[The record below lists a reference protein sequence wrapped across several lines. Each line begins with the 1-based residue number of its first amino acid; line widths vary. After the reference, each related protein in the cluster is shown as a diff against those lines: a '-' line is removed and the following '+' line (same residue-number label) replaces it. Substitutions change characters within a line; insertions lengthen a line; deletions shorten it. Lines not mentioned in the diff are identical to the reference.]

1 MKMNGKKVKI
11 VRQTTT
17 VHIMK
22 KLLLIHTGGTIA
34 MAQNHSGH
42 VLPNDINPLDASL
55 PRATDI
61 ADITTRHF
69 SNLPSPHITPEIML
83 RLAHF
88 IQEELQAGYDGV
100 VITHGTD
107 TLEETAYFLQ
117 LTIGAPVPIV
127 LTGAMRSSNEVGSD
141 GEFNLITA
149 LRVAV
154 SETARDKG
162 VLVVFNGEI
171 HSAFNVTKTHT
182 SSVDTFKSVHFGN
195 LGMVTKDH
203 VYLFNTPLLKPT
215 HMVPQLSKRV
225 AVLKVY
231 AGMEPDLLLAV
242 GELGYD
248 GLVLEVL
255 GQGNVPPSLTDAI
268 ETLTKQMPIVI
279 VSRCFNGIVQDVY
292 GYAGGGQQLK
302 ELGLIFSNGLNSQK
316 ARLKLMIEL
325 EVGAPRAALE
335 ESFRVE

>member
-1 MKMNGKKVKI
+1 
-11 VRQTTT
+11 
-17 VHIMK
+17 
-22 KLLLIHTGGTIA
+22 
-34 MAQNHSGH
+34 MAQDHSGH

-61 ADITTRHF
+61 ANITTRHF
-69 SNLPSPHITPEIML
+69 SNLPSPHMTPDIML

-88 IQEELQAGYDGV
+88 IDSELAKEHYDGV

-107 TLEETAYFLQ
+107 TLEETAYFLH

-154 SETARDKG
+154 SEAAREKG

-203 VYLFNTPLLKPT
+203 VYLFNTPLLKQT
-215 HMVPQLSKRV
+215 HMVTSLSKRV

-242 GELGYD
+242 KQLGYD

-255 GQGNVPPSLTDAI
+255 GQGNVPPSIVDAI
-268 ETLTKQMPIVI
+268 AELIAVMPIVI

-292 GYAGGGQQLK
+292 GYTGGGQQLK
-302 ELGLIFSNGLNSQK
+302 EVGVIFSNGLNSQK

-325 EVGAPRAALE
+325 EINATQSELE

>member
-1 MKMNGKKVKI
+1 MKS
-11 VRQTTT
+11 
-17 VHIMK
+17 
-22 KLLLIHTGGTIA
+22 LLLIHTGGTIA
-34 MAQNHSGH
+34 MAQDHAGH
-42 VLPNDINPLDASL
+42 LLPNDINPLDASL

-61 ADITTRHF
+61 ANITTRHF
-69 SNLPSPHITPEIML
+69 ANLPSPHMTPDIML

-88 IQEELQAGYDGV
+88 IESELKKEHYDGV

-107 TLEETAYFLQ
+107 TLEETAYFLH
-117 LTIGAPVPIV
+117 LTLGAPVPIV

-154 SETARDKG
+154 SEAARGKG

-203 VYLFNTPLLKPT
+203 VYLFNTPLLKQT
-215 HMVPQLSKRV
+215 HMVTSLSKRV

-242 GELGYD
+242 KQLGYD

-255 GQGNVPPSLTDAI
+255 GQGNVPPSIVDAI
-268 ETLTKQMPIVI
+268 AELITVMPIVI

-292 GYAGGGQQLK
+292 GYTGGGQQLK
-302 ELGLIFSNGLNSQK
+302 ELGVIFSNGLNSQK
-316 ARLKLMIEL
+316 ARLKLMVEL
-325 EVGAPRAALE
+325 EIDASQLELE

>member
-1 MKMNGKKVKI
+1 
-11 VRQTTT
+11 
-17 VHIMK
+17 
-22 KLLLIHTGGTIA
+22 
-34 MAQNHSGH
+34 MAQDHSGH

-61 ADITTRHF
+61 ANITTRHF
-69 SNLPSPHITPEIML
+69 ANLPSPHMTPDIML

-88 IQEELQAGYDGV
+88 IESELAKDHYDGV

-107 TLEETAYFLQ
+107 TLEETAYFLH

-154 SETARDKG
+154 SEAARGKG

-203 VYLFNTPLLKPT
+203 VYLFNTPLLKQT
-215 HMVPQLSKRV
+215 HMVTSLSKRV

-242 GELGYD
+242 KQLGYD

-255 GQGNVPPSLTDAI
+255 GQGNVPPSIVDAI
-268 ETLTKQMPIVI
+268 AELIAVMPIVI

-292 GYAGGGQQLK
+292 GYTGGGQQLK
-302 ELGLIFSNGLNSQK
+302 EIGVIFSNGLNSQK
-316 ARLKLMIEL
+316 ARLKLMVEL
-325 EVGAPRAALE
+325 EINASQSELE

>member
-1 MKMNGKKVKI
+1 
-11 VRQTTT
+11 
-17 VHIMK
+17 
-22 KLLLIHTGGTIA
+22 

-42 VLPNDINPLDASL
+42 VLPNEINPLDASL

-88 IQEELQAGYDGV
+88 IKEELQTGGYDGV

-117 LTIGAPVPIV
+117 LTIGAPIPIV

-154 SETARDKG
+154 SAAAQDKG

-215 HMVPQLSKRV
+215 HMVTQLNKRV

-231 AGMEPDLLLAV
+231 AGMEPDLLLAIS
-242 GELGYD
+242 ELGYD

-255 GQGNVPPSLTDAI
+255 GQGNVPPSLVDAI
-268 ETLTKQMPIVI
+268 QSLTEQMPVVI

-292 GYAGGGQQLK
+292 GYTGGGQQLK
-302 ELGLIFSNGLNSQK
+302 ELGVIFSNGLNSQK

-325 EVGAPRAALE
+325 EIGANHHALE

>member
-1 MKMNGKKVKI
+1 
-11 VRQTTT
+11 
-17 VHIMK
+17 
-22 KLLLIHTGGTIA
+22 
-34 MAQNHSGH
+34 MAQDHSGH

-61 ADITTRHF
+61 ANITTRHF
-69 SNLPSPHITPEIML
+69 SNLPSPHMTPDIML

-88 IQEELQAGYDGV
+88 IDSELAKEHYDGV

-107 TLEETAYFLQ
+107 TLEETAYFLH

-154 SETARDKG
+154 SEAACEKG

-203 VYLFNTPLLKPT
+203 VYLFNTPLLKQI
-215 HMVPQLSKRV
+215 HMVTSLSKRV

-242 GELGYD
+242 KQLGYD

-255 GQGNVPPSLTDAI
+255 GQGNVPPSIVDAI
-268 ETLTKQMPIVI
+268 AELIAVMPIVI

-292 GYAGGGQQLK
+292 GYTGGGQQLK
-302 ELGLIFSNGLNSQK
+302 EIGVIFSNGLNSQK

-325 EVGAPRAALE
+325 EINATQSELE

>member
-1 MKMNGKKVKI
+1 M
-11 VRQTTT
+11 QS
-17 VHIMK
+17 
-22 KLLLIHTGGTIA
+22 LLLIHTGGTIA
-34 MAQNHSGH
+34 MAQDHSGH

-61 ADITTRHF
+61 ANITTRHF
-69 SNLPSPHITPEIML
+69 SNLPSPHMTPDIML
-83 RLAHF
+83 RVAHF
-88 IQEELQAGYDGV
+88 IESELAKEHYDGV

-107 TLEETAYFLQ
+107 TLEETAYFLH

-154 SETARDKG
+154 SEAAREKG

-203 VYLFNTPLLKPT
+203 VYLFNTPLLKQT
-215 HMVPQLSKRV
+215 HMVTSLSKRV

-242 GELGYD
+242 KQLGYD

-255 GQGNVPPSLTDAI
+255 GQGNVPPSIVDAI
-268 ETLTKQMPIVI
+268 AELIAVMPIVI

-292 GYAGGGQQLK
+292 GYTGGGQQLK
-302 ELGLIFSNGLNSQK
+302 EIGVIFSNGLNSQK

-325 EVGAPRAALE
+325 EINATQSELE

>member
-1 MKMNGKKVKI
+1 MKS
-11 VRQTTT
+11 
-17 VHIMK
+17 
-22 KLLLIHTGGTIA
+22 LLLIHTGGTIA
-34 MAQNHSGH
+34 MAQDHSGH

-61 ADITTRHF
+61 ANITTRHF
-69 SNLPSPHITPEIML
+69 SNLPSPHMTPDIML

-88 IQEELQAGYDGV
+88 IDSELAKEHYDGV

-107 TLEETAYFLQ
+107 TLEETAYFLH

-154 SETARDKG
+154 SEAAREKG

-203 VYLFNTPLLKPT
+203 VYLFNTPLLKQI
-215 HMVPQLSKRV
+215 HMVTSLSKRV

-242 GELGYD
+242 KQLGYD

-255 GQGNVPPSLTDAI
+255 GQGNVPPSIVDAI
-268 ETLTKQMPIVI
+268 AELIAVMPIVI

-292 GYAGGGQQLK
+292 GYTGGGQQLK
-302 ELGLIFSNGLNSQK
+302 EIGVIFSNGLNSQK

-325 EVGAPRAALE
+325 EINATQSELE

>member
-1 MKMNGKKVKI
+1 MKS
-11 VRQTTT
+11 
-17 VHIMK
+17 
-22 KLLLIHTGGTIA
+22 LLLIHTGGTIA
-34 MAQNHSGH
+34 MAQDHSGH

-61 ADITTRHF
+61 ANITTRHF
-69 SNLPSPHITPEIML
+69 ANLPSPHMTPDIML

-88 IQEELQAGYDGV
+88 IENELKKEHYDGV

-107 TLEETAYFLQ
+107 TLEETAYFLH
-117 LTIGAPVPIV
+117 LTLGAPVPIV

-154 SETARDKG
+154 SEAARGKG

-203 VYLFNTPLLKPT
+203 VYLFNTPLLKQT
-215 HMVPQLSKRV
+215 HMVTSLSKRV

-242 GELGYD
+242 KQLGYD

-255 GQGNVPPSLTDAI
+255 GQGNVPPSIVDAI
-268 ETLTKQMPIVI
+268 AELITVMPIVI

-292 GYAGGGQQLK
+292 GYTGGGQQLK
-302 ELGLIFSNGLNSQK
+302 ELGVIFSNGLNSQK
-316 ARLKLMIEL
+316 ARLKLMVEL
-325 EVGAPRAALE
+325 EIDASQLELE

>member
-1 MKMNGKKVKI
+1 
-11 VRQTTT
+11 
-17 VHIMK
+17 
-22 KLLLIHTGGTIA
+22 
-34 MAQNHSGH
+34 MAQDHSGH

-61 ADITTRHF
+61 ANITTRHF
-69 SNLPSPHITPEIML
+69 SNLPSPHMTPDIML
-83 RLAHF
+83 RLPHF
-88 IQEELQAGYDGV
+88 IESELAKEHYDGV

-107 TLEETAYFLQ
+107 TLEETAYFLH

-154 SETARDKG
+154 SEAAREKG

-203 VYLFNTPLLKPT
+203 VYLFNTPLLKQT
-215 HMVPQLSKRV
+215 HMVTSLSKRV

-242 GELGYD
+242 KQLGYD

-255 GQGNVPPSLTDAI
+255 GQGNVPPSIVDAI
-268 ETLTKQMPIVI
+268 AELIAVMPIVI

-292 GYAGGGQQLK
+292 GYTGGGQQLK
-302 ELGLIFSNGLNSQK
+302 EIGVIFSNGLNSQK

-325 EVGAPRAALE
+325 EINATQSELE

>member
-1 MKMNGKKVKI
+1 
-11 VRQTTT
+11 
-17 VHIMK
+17 
-22 KLLLIHTGGTIA
+22 

-42 VLPNDINPLDASL
+42 VLPNEINPLDASL

-88 IQEELQAGYDGV
+88 IKEELQTGGYNGV

-117 LTIGAPVPIV
+117 LTIGAPIPIV

-154 SETARDKG
+154 SAAAQDKG

-215 HMVPQLSKRV
+215 HMVTQLSKRV

-231 AGMEPDLLLAV
+231 AGMEPDLLLAIS
-242 GELGYD
+242 ELGYD

-255 GQGNVPPSLTDAI
+255 GQGNVPPSLVDTI
-268 ETLTKQMPIVI
+268 QSLTEQMPVVI

-292 GYAGGGQQLK
+292 GYTGGGQQLK
-302 ELGLIFSNGLNSQK
+302 ELGVIFSNGLNSQK

-325 EVGAPRAALE
+325 EIGANHHALE

>member
-1 MKMNGKKVKI
+1 MKS
-11 VRQTTT
+11 
-17 VHIMK
+17 
-22 KLLLIHTGGTIA
+22 LLLIHTGGTIA
-34 MAQNHSGH
+34 MAQDHSGH

-61 ADITTRHF
+61 ANITTRHF
-69 SNLPSPHITPEIML
+69 SNLPSPHMTPDIML

-88 IQEELQAGYDGV
+88 IESELAKEHYDGV

-107 TLEETAYFLQ
+107 TLEETAYFLH

-154 SETARDKG
+154 SEAACEKG

-203 VYLFNTPLLKPT
+203 VYLFNTPLLKQT
-215 HMVPQLSKRV
+215 HMVTSLSKRV

-242 GELGYD
+242 KQLGYD

-255 GQGNVPPSLTDAI
+255 GQGNVPPSIVDAI
-268 ETLTKQMPIVI
+268 AELIAVMPIVI

-292 GYAGGGQQLK
+292 GYTGGGQQLK
-302 ELGLIFSNGLNSQK
+302 EIGVIFSNGLNSQK

-325 EVGAPRAALE
+325 EINSTQSELE

>member
-1 MKMNGKKVKI
+1 
-11 VRQTTT
+11 
-17 VHIMK
+17 
-22 KLLLIHTGGTIA
+22 

-42 VLPNDINPLDASL
+42 VLPNEINPLDASL
-55 PRATDI
+55 PKATDI

-88 IQEELQAGYDGV
+88 IDEELQDGGYDGV

-117 LTIGAPVPIV
+117 LTIGAPIPIV

-154 SETARDKG
+154 SAAAQDKG

-215 HMVPQLSKRV
+215 HMVTQLSKRV

-231 AGMEPDLLLAV
+231 AGMDPDLLLAIS
-242 GELGYD
+242 ELGYD

-255 GQGNVPPSLTDAI
+255 GQGNVPPSLVDAI
-268 ETLTKQMPIVI
+268 QTLTEQMPIVI

-292 GYAGGGQQLK
+292 GYTGGGQQLK
-302 ELGLIFSNGLNSQK
+302 ELGVIFSNGLNSQK

-325 EVGAPRAALE
+325 EIGATHHALE

>member
-1 MKMNGKKVKI
+1 MKS
-11 VRQTTT
+11 
-17 VHIMK
+17 
-22 KLLLIHTGGTIA
+22 LLLIHTGGTIA
-34 MAQNHSGH
+34 MAQDHAGH

-61 ADITTRHF
+61 ANITTRHF
-69 SNLPSPHITPEIML
+69 ANLPSPHMTPDIML

-88 IQEELQAGYDGV
+88 IESELKKEHYDGV

-107 TLEETAYFLQ
+107 TLEETAYFLH
-117 LTIGAPVPIV
+117 LTLGAPIPIV

-154 SETARDKG
+154 SEAARGKG

-203 VYLFNTPLLKPT
+203 VYLFNTPLLKQT
-215 HMVPQLSKRV
+215 HMVTSLSKRV

-242 GELGYD
+242 KQLGYD

-255 GQGNVPPSLTDAI
+255 GQGNVPPSIVDAI
-268 ETLTKQMPIVI
+268 AELITVMPIVI

-292 GYAGGGQQLK
+292 GYTGGGQQLK
-302 ELGLIFSNGLNSQK
+302 ELGVIFSNGLNSQK
-316 ARLKLMIEL
+316 ARLKLMVEL
-325 EVGAPRAALE
+325 EINASQLELE

>member
-1 MKMNGKKVKI
+1 
-11 VRQTTT
+11 
-17 VHIMK
+17 
-22 KLLLIHTGGTIA
+22 
-34 MAQNHSGH
+34 MAQDHSGH

-61 ADITTRHF
+61 ANITTRHF
-69 SNLPSPHITPEIML
+69 SNLPSPHMTPDIML

-88 IQEELQAGYDGV
+88 IDSELAKEHYDGV

-107 TLEETAYFLQ
+107 TLEETAYFLH
-117 LTIGAPVPIV
+117 LTIGAPAPIV

-154 SETARDKG
+154 SEAAREKG

-203 VYLFNTPLLKPT
+203 VYLFNTPLLKQI
-215 HMVPQLSKRV
+215 HMVTSLSKRV

-242 GELGYD
+242 KQLGYD

-255 GQGNVPPSLTDAI
+255 GQGNVPPSIVDAI
-268 ETLTKQMPIVI
+268 AELIAVMPIVI

-292 GYAGGGQQLK
+292 GYTGGGQQLK
-302 ELGLIFSNGLNSQK
+302 EIGVIFSNGLNSQK

-325 EVGAPRAALE
+325 EINATQSELE

>member
-1 MKMNGKKVKI
+1 
-11 VRQTTT
+11 
-17 VHIMK
+17 
-22 KLLLIHTGGTIA
+22 
-34 MAQNHSGH
+34 
-42 VLPNDINPLDASL
+42 SL

-61 ADITTRHF
+61 ANITTRHF
-69 SNLPSPHITPEIML
+69 SNLPSPHMTPDIML

-88 IQEELQAGYDGV
+88 IESELAKEHYDGV

-107 TLEETAYFLQ
+107 TLEETAYFLH

-154 SETARDKG
+154 SEAAREKG

-182 SSVDTFKSVHFGN
+182 SSVNTFKSVHFGN

-203 VYLFNTPLLKPT
+203 VYLFNTPLLKQT
-215 HMVPQLSKRV
+215 HMVTSLSKRV

-242 GELGYD
+242 KQLGYD

-255 GQGNVPPSLTDAI
+255 GQGNVPPSIVDAI
-268 ETLTKQMPIVI
+268 AELIAVMPIVI

-292 GYAGGGQQLK
+292 GYTGGGQQLK
-302 ELGLIFSNGLNSQK
+302 EIGVIFSNGLNSQK

-325 EVGAPRAALE
+325 EINASQSELE

>member
-1 MKMNGKKVKI
+1 MKS
-11 VRQTTT
+11 
-17 VHIMK
+17 
-22 KLLLIHTGGTIA
+22 LLLIHTGGTIA
-34 MAQNHSGH
+34 MAQDHSGH

-61 ADITTRHF
+61 ANITTRHF
-69 SNLPSPHITPEIML
+69 ANLPSPHMTPDIML

-88 IQEELQAGYDGV
+88 IESELKKEHYDGV

-107 TLEETAYFLQ
+107 TLEETAYFLH
-117 LTIGAPVPIV
+117 LTLGAPVPIV

-154 SETARDKG
+154 SEAARGKG

-203 VYLFNTPLLKPT
+203 VYLFNTPLLKQT
-215 HMVPQLSKRV
+215 HMVTSLSKRV

-242 GELGYD
+242 KQLGYD

-255 GQGNVPPSLTDAI
+255 GQGNVPPSIVDAI
-268 ETLTKQMPIVI
+268 AELIIVMPIVI

-292 GYAGGGQQLK
+292 GYTGGGQQLK
-302 ELGLIFSNGLNSQK
+302 ELGVIFSNGLNSQK
-316 ARLKLMIEL
+316 ARLKLMVEL
-325 EVGAPRAALE
+325 EIDASQLELE

>member
-1 MKMNGKKVKI
+1 MKS
-11 VRQTTT
+11 
-17 VHIMK
+17 
-22 KLLLIHTGGTIA
+22 LLLIHTGGTIA
-34 MAQNHSGH
+34 MAQDHSGH

-61 ADITTRHF
+61 ANITTRHF
-69 SNLPSPHITPEIML
+69 ANLPSPHMTPDIML

-88 IQEELQAGYDGV
+88 IESELKKEHYDGV

-107 TLEETAYFLQ
+107 TLEETAYFLH
-117 LTIGAPVPIV
+117 LTLGAPVPIV

-154 SETARDKG
+154 SEAARGKG

-203 VYLFNTPLLKPT
+203 VYLFNTPLLKQT
-215 HMVPQLSKRV
+215 HMVTLLSKRV

-242 GELGYD
+242 KQLGYD

-255 GQGNVPPSLTDAI
+255 GQGNVPPSIVDAI
-268 ETLTKQMPIVI
+268 AELITVMPIVI

-292 GYAGGGQQLK
+292 GYTGGGQQLK
-302 ELGLIFSNGLNSQK
+302 ELGVIFSNGLNSQK
-316 ARLKLMIEL
+316 ARLKLMVEL
-325 EVGAPRAALE
+325 EINASQLELE

>member
-1 MKMNGKKVKI
+1 
-11 VRQTTT
+11 
-17 VHIMK
+17 
-22 KLLLIHTGGTIA
+22 
-34 MAQNHSGH
+34 MAQDHSGH

-61 ADITTRHF
+61 ANITTRHF
-69 SNLPSPHITPEIML
+69 SNLPSPHMTPDIML

-88 IQEELQAGYDGV
+88 IESELAKEHYDGV

-107 TLEETAYFLQ
+107 TLEETAYFLH
-117 LTIGAPVPIV
+117 LTISAPVPIV

-154 SETARDKG
+154 SEAAREKG

-203 VYLFNTPLLKPT
+203 VYLFNTPLLKQT
-215 HMVPQLSKRV
+215 HMVTSLSKRV

-242 GELGYD
+242 KQLGYD

-255 GQGNVPPSLTDAI
+255 GQGNVPPSIVDAI
-268 ETLTKQMPIVI
+268 AELIAVMPIVI

-292 GYAGGGQQLK
+292 GYTGGGQQLK
-302 ELGLIFSNGLNSQK
+302 EIGVIFSNGLNSQK

-325 EVGAPRAALE
+325 EINATQSELE

>member
-1 MKMNGKKVKI
+1 MKS
-11 VRQTTT
+11 
-17 VHIMK
+17 
-22 KLLLIHTGGTIA
+22 LLLIHTGGTIA
-34 MAQNHSGH
+34 MAQDHSGH

-61 ADITTRHF
+61 ANITTRHF
-69 SNLPSPHITPEIML
+69 ANLPSPHMTPDIML

-88 IQEELQAGYDGV
+88 IESELAKEHYDGV

-107 TLEETAYFLQ
+107 TLEETAYFLH
-117 LTIGAPVPIV
+117 LTLGAPVPIV

-154 SETARDKG
+154 SQAARGKG

-203 VYLFNTPLLKPT
+203 VYLFNTPLLKQT
-215 HMVPQLSKRV
+215 HMVTSLSKRV

-242 GELGYD
+242 KQLGYD

-255 GQGNVPPSLTDAI
+255 GQGNVPPSIVDAI
-268 ETLTKQMPIVI
+268 AELITVMPIVI

-292 GYAGGGQQLK
+292 GYTGGGQQLK
-302 ELGLIFSNGLNSQK
+302 ELGVIFSNGLNSQK
-316 ARLKLMIEL
+316 ARLKLMVEL
-325 EVGAPRAALE
+325 EIDASQPELE

>member
-1 MKMNGKKVKI
+1 MKS
-11 VRQTTT
+11 
-17 VHIMK
+17 
-22 KLLLIHTGGTIA
+22 LLVIHTGGTIA
-34 MAQNHSGH
+34 MAQDHSGH

-61 ADITTRHF
+61 ANITTRHF
-69 SNLPSPHITPEIML
+69 SNLPSPHMTPDIML

-88 IQEELQAGYDGV
+88 IESELAKEHYDGV

-107 TLEETAYFLQ
+107 TLEETAYFLH

-154 SETARDKG
+154 SEAAREKG

-203 VYLFNTPLLKPT
+203 VYLFNTPLLKQT
-215 HMVPQLSKRV
+215 HMVTSLSKRV

-242 GELGYD
+242 KQLGYD

-255 GQGNVPPSLTDAI
+255 GQGNVPPSIVDAI
-268 ETLTKQMPIVI
+268 AELIEVMPIVI

-292 GYAGGGQQLK
+292 GYTGGGQQLK
-302 ELGLIFSNGLNSQK
+302 EIGVIFSNGLNSQK

-325 EVGAPRAALE
+325 EINATQSELE

>member
-1 MKMNGKKVKI
+1 
-11 VRQTTT
+11 
-17 VHIMK
+17 MK

-42 VLPNDINPLDASL
+42 VLPNEINPLDASL
-55 PRATDI
+55 PKATDI

-88 IQEELQAGYDGV
+88 IDEELQDGGYDGV

-117 LTIGAPVPIV
+117 LTIGAPIPIV

-154 SETARDKG
+154 SAAAQDKG

-215 HMVPQLSKRV
+215 HMVTQLSKRV

-231 AGMEPDLLLAV
+231 AGMDPDLLLAIS
-242 GELGYD
+242 ELGYD

-255 GQGNVPPSLTDAI
+255 GQGNVPPSLVDAI
-268 ETLTKQMPIVI
+268 QTLTEQMPIVI

-292 GYAGGGQQLK
+292 GYTGGGQQLK
-302 ELGLIFSNGLNSQK
+302 ELGVIFSNGLNSQK

-325 EVGAPRAALE
+325 EIGATHHALE

>member
-1 MKMNGKKVKI
+1 MKS
-11 VRQTTT
+11 
-17 VHIMK
+17 
-22 KLLLIHTGGTIA
+22 LLLIHTGGTIA
-34 MAQNHSGH
+34 MAQDHSGH

-61 ADITTRHF
+61 ANITTRHF
-69 SNLPSPHITPEIML
+69 ANLPSPHMTPDIML

-88 IQEELQAGYDGV
+88 IESELKKEHYDGV

-107 TLEETAYFLQ
+107 TLEETAYFLH
-117 LTIGAPVPIV
+117 LTLGAPVPIV

-154 SETARDKG
+154 SEAAHGKG

-203 VYLFNTPLLKPT
+203 VYLFNTPLLKQT
-215 HMVPQLSKRV
+215 HMVTSLSKRV

-242 GELGYD
+242 KQLGYD

-255 GQGNVPPSLTDAI
+255 GQGNVPPSIVDAI
-268 ETLTKQMPIVI
+268 AELITVMPIVI

-292 GYAGGGQQLK
+292 GYTGGGQQLK
-302 ELGLIFSNGLNSQK
+302 ELGVIFSNGLNSQK
-316 ARLKLMIEL
+316 ARLKLMVEL
-325 EVGAPRAALE
+325 EIDASQLELE

>member
-1 MKMNGKKVKI
+1 
-11 VRQTTT
+11 
-17 VHIMK
+17 
-22 KLLLIHTGGTIA
+22 
-34 MAQNHSGH
+34 MAQDHSGH

-61 ADITTRHF
+61 ANITTRHF
-69 SNLPSPHITPEIML
+69 ANLPSPHMTPDIML

-88 IQEELQAGYDGV
+88 IESELAKDHYDGV

-107 TLEETAYFLQ
+107 TLEETAYFLH

-154 SETARDKG
+154 SEAARGKG

-203 VYLFNTPLLKPT
+203 VYLFNTPLLKQT
-215 HMVPQLSKRV
+215 HMVTSLSKRV

-242 GELGYD
+242 KQLDYD

-255 GQGNVPPSLTDAI
+255 GQGNVPPSIVDAI
-268 ETLTKQMPIVI
+268 AELIAVMPIVI

-292 GYAGGGQQLK
+292 GYTGGGQQLK
-302 ELGLIFSNGLNSQK
+302 EIGVIFSNGLNSQK
-316 ARLKLMIEL
+316 ARLKLMVEL
-325 EVGAPRAALE
+325 EINASQSELE

>member
-1 MKMNGKKVKI
+1 
-11 VRQTTT
+11 
-17 VHIMK
+17 MK

-42 VLPNDINPLDASL
+42 VLPNEINPLDASL
-55 PRATDI
+55 PKATDI

-88 IQEELQAGYDGV
+88 IGKELQDGSYDGV

-117 LTIGAPVPIV
+117 LTIGAPIPIV

-154 SETARDKG
+154 SKAAQDKG

-215 HMVPQLSKRV
+215 HMVTQLSKRV

-242 GELGYD
+242 SELGYD

-255 GQGNVPPSLTDAI
+255 GQGNVPPSLVDAI
-268 ETLTKQMPIVI
+268 QTLTQQMPIVI

-292 GYAGGGQQLK
+292 GYTGGGQQLK
-302 ELGLIFSNGLNSQK
+302 ELGVIFSNGLNSQK

-325 EVGAPRAALE
+325 EISATHPALE

>member
-1 MKMNGKKVKI
+1 MKS
-11 VRQTTT
+11 
-17 VHIMK
+17 
-22 KLLLIHTGGTIA
+22 LLLIHTGGTIA
-34 MAQNHSGH
+34 MAQDHAGH

-61 ADITTRHF
+61 ANITTRHF
-69 SNLPSPHITPEIML
+69 ANLPSPHMTPDIML

-88 IQEELQAGYDGV
+88 IESELKKEHYDGV

-107 TLEETAYFLQ
+107 TLEETAYFLH
-117 LTIGAPVPIV
+117 LTLGAPVPIV

-154 SETARDKG
+154 SEAARGKG

-203 VYLFNTPLLKPT
+203 VYLFNTPLLKQT
-215 HMVPQLSKRV
+215 HMVTSLSERV

-242 GELGYD
+242 KQLGYD

-255 GQGNVPPSLTDAI
+255 GQGNVPPSIVDAI
-268 ETLTKQMPIVI
+268 AELITVMPIVI

-292 GYAGGGQQLK
+292 GYTGGGQQLK
-302 ELGLIFSNGLNSQK
+302 ELGVIFSNGLNSQK
-316 ARLKLMIEL
+316 ARLKLMVEL
-325 EVGAPRAALE
+325 EIDASQLELE

>member
-1 MKMNGKKVKI
+1 MK
-11 VRQTTT
+11 R
-17 VHIMK
+17 
-22 KLLLIHTGGTIA
+22 LLLIHTGGTIA
-34 MAQNHSGH
+34 MAQNRAGH
-42 VLPNDINPLDASL
+42 VLPNEINPLDASL

-61 ADITTRHF
+61 ADITTKHF
-69 SNLPSPHITPEIML
+69 SNLPSPHITPAIML
-83 RLAHF
+83 ELAHF
-88 IQEELQAGYDGV
+88 IKDELNHGYDGV

-117 LTIGAPVPIV
+117 LTVGAPVPVV

-149 LRVAV
+149 LRVAT
-154 SETARDKG
+154 SDAAKGKG

-203 VYLFNTPLLKPT
+203 VYLFNTPLLMKT
-215 HMVPQLSKRV
+215 HMIERLTKRV

-231 AGMEPDLLLAV
+231 AGMEADLLYAV
-242 GELGYD
+242 EQLGYD
-248 GLVLEVL
+248 GLVLEVF
-255 GQGNVPPSLTDAI
+255 GQGNVPPSIVEAIKRLT
-268 ETLTKQMPIVI
+268 EFMPVII

-292 GYAGGGQQLK
+292 GYEGGGQQLK
-302 ELGLIFSNGLNSQK
+302 ELGVIFSNGLNSQK
-316 ARLKLMIEL
+316 ARLKLMVEL
-325 EVGAPRAALE
+325 EIESGHEALE
-335 ESFRVE
+335 ASFRVE

>member
-1 MKMNGKKVKI
+1 MKS
-11 VRQTTT
+11 
-17 VHIMK
+17 
-22 KLLLIHTGGTIA
+22 LLLIHTGGTIA
-34 MAQNHSGH
+34 MAQDHAGH

-61 ADITTRHF
+61 ANITTRHF
-69 SNLPSPHITPEIML
+69 ANLPSPHMTPDIML

-88 IQEELQAGYDGV
+88 IESELKKEHYDGV

-107 TLEETAYFLQ
+107 TLEETAYFLH
-117 LTIGAPVPIV
+117 LTLGAPVPIV

-154 SETARDKG
+154 SEAAHGKG

-203 VYLFNTPLLKPT
+203 VYLFNTPLLKQT
-215 HMVPQLSKRV
+215 HMVTSLSKRV

-242 GELGYD
+242 KQLGYD

-255 GQGNVPPSLTDAI
+255 GQGNVPPSIVDAI
-268 ETLTKQMPIVI
+268 AELITVMPIVI

-292 GYAGGGQQLK
+292 GYTGGGQQLK
-302 ELGLIFSNGLNSQK
+302 ELGVIFSNGLNSQK
-316 ARLKLMIEL
+316 ARLKLMVEL
-325 EVGAPRAALE
+325 EIDASQLELE

>member
-1 MKMNGKKVKI
+1 MKS
-11 VRQTTT
+11 
-17 VHIMK
+17 
-22 KLLLIHTGGTIA
+22 LLLIPTGGTIA
-34 MAQNHSGH
+34 MAQDHSGH
-42 VLPNDINPLDASL
+42 VLPNDINPMDASL

-61 ADITTRHF
+61 ANITMRHF
-69 SNLPSPHITPEIML
+69 SNLPSPHMTPDIML

-88 IQEELQAGYDGV
+88 IEIELAKEHYDGV

-107 TLEETAYFLQ
+107 TLEETAYFLH

-154 SETARDKG
+154 SEAAREKG
-162 VLVVFNGEI
+162 VLVVLNGES

-203 VYLFNTPLLKPT
+203 VYLFNTPLLKQT
-215 HMVPQLSKRV
+215 HMVTSLSKRV

-242 GELGYD
+242 KQIGYD

-255 GQGNVPPSLTDAI
+255 GQGNVAPSIVDALAELI
-268 ETLTKQMPIVI
+268 AVMPIVI
-279 VSRCFNGIVQDVY
+279 VSRCFNGIAQDVD
-292 GYAGGGQQLK
+292 GHIGGGQQLK
-302 ELGLIFSNGLNSQK
+302 EICVIFSNGLNSQK

-325 EVGAPRAALE
+325 EITATQSELE

>member
-1 MKMNGKKVKI
+1 MKS
-11 VRQTTT
+11 
-17 VHIMK
+17 
-22 KLLLIHTGGTIA
+22 LLLIHTGGTIA
-34 MAQNHSGH
+34 MAQDHSGH

-61 ADITTRHF
+61 ANITTRHF
-69 SNLPSPHITPEIML
+69 ANLPSPHMTPDIML

-88 IQEELQAGYDGV
+88 IESELKKEHYDGV

-107 TLEETAYFLQ
+107 TLEETAYFLH
-117 LTIGAPVPIV
+117 LTLGAPVPIV

-154 SETARDKG
+154 SEAARGKG

-203 VYLFNTPLLKPT
+203 VYLFNTPLLKQT
-215 HMVPQLSKRV
+215 HMVTSLSKRV

-242 GELGYD
+242 KQLGYD

-255 GQGNVPPSLTDAI
+255 GQGNVPPSIVDAI
-268 ETLTKQMPIVI
+268 AELITVMPIVI
-279 VSRCFNGIVQDVY
+279 VSRCFNGIVRDVY
-292 GYAGGGQQLK
+292 GYTGGGQQLK
-302 ELGLIFSNGLNSQK
+302 ELGVIFSNGLNSQK
-316 ARLKLMIEL
+316 ARLKLMVEL
-325 EVGAPRAALE
+325 EIDASQLELE

>member
-1 MKMNGKKVKI
+1 MKS
-11 VRQTTT
+11 
-17 VHIMK
+17 
-22 KLLLIHTGGTIA
+22 LLIIHTGGTIA
-34 MAQNHSGH
+34 MAQDHAGH

-61 ADITTRHF
+61 ANITTRHF
-69 SNLPSPHITPEIML
+69 ANLPSPHMTPDIML

-88 IQEELQAGYDGV
+88 IESELKKEHYDGV

-107 TLEETAYFLQ
+107 TLEETAYFLH
-117 LTIGAPVPIV
+117 LTLGAPVPIV

-154 SETARDKG
+154 SEAARGKG

-203 VYLFNTPLLKPT
+203 VYLFNTPLLKQT
-215 HMVPQLSKRV
+215 HMVTSLSKRV

-242 GELGYD
+242 KQLGYD

-255 GQGNVPPSLTDAI
+255 GQGNVPPSIVDAI
-268 ETLTKQMPIVI
+268 AELITVMPIVI
-279 VSRCFNGIVQDVY
+279 VSRCFNGIDQDVY
-292 GYAGGGQQLK
+292 GYTGGGQQLK
-302 ELGLIFSNGLNSQK
+302 ELGVIFSNGLNSQK
-316 ARLKLMIEL
+316 ARLKLMVEL
-325 EVGAPRAALE
+325 EIDASQLELE

>member
-1 MKMNGKKVKI
+1 MKS
-11 VRQTTT
+11 
-17 VHIMK
+17 
-22 KLLLIHTGGTIA
+22 LLLIHTGGTIA
-34 MAQNHSGH
+34 MAQDHAGH

-61 ADITTRHF
+61 ANITTRHF
-69 SNLPSPHITPEIML
+69 ANLPSPHMTPDIML

-88 IQEELQAGYDGV
+88 IESELKKEHYDGV

-107 TLEETAYFLQ
+107 TLEETAYFLH
-117 LTIGAPVPIV
+117 LTLGAPVPIV

-154 SETARDKG
+154 SEAARGKG

-203 VYLFNTPLLKPT
+203 VYLFNTPLLKQT
-215 HMVPQLSKRV
+215 HMVTSLSKRV

-242 GELGYD
+242 KQLGYD

-255 GQGNVPPSLTDAI
+255 GQGNVPPSIVDAI
-268 ETLTKQMPIVI
+268 AELITVMPIVI

-292 GYAGGGQQLK
+292 GYTGGGQQLK
-302 ELGLIFSNGLNSQK
+302 ELGVIFSNGLNSQK
-316 ARLKLMIEL
+316 ARLKLMVEL
-325 EVGAPRAALE
+325 EIDASQLELE